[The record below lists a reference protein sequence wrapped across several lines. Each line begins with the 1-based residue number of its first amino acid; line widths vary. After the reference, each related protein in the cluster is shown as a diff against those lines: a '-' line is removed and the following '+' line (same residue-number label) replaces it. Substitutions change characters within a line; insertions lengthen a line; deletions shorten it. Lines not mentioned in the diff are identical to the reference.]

1 MWNGKRYCIDASK
14 EDGTLG
20 RLVNDDHIQPNC
32 KVKRIMVQGKPHL
45 CLFAVKEI
53 FPGEEITYNYGDS
66 SWPWRSMA
74 PGEEQ
79 SHPKLRGS
87 EPGSEKSQ
95 EVCSGRDLMTE
106 VRAAPS
112 TLKDDISQE
121 VCSGRDLM
129 TEVRAAPSTLKDDI
143 APGEE
148 QSHPKLRGS
157 EPGSEKSQEVC
168 SGRDLMTEV
177 RAAPST
183 LKDDICHHSVTC
195 SLVSCLDHCE
205 DCTGPVSSLKWLG
218 LTCKLCSRSWHKSC
232 FFKKNQSL
240 DVIPDE
246 IVSDSASSD
255 GCSSGDLYIADT
267 APRSDGSNSD
277 EDVVT
282 DTELF
287 SDSEDLN
294 LPHRKSGP
302 VDSLSSQERT
312 KTVLQPISCME
323 QEDKDASNS
332 GRVGID
338 DDFIPDSEPCSDVD
352 DPTTSN
358 TQTLPRSTTESFSTE
373 TAAAP
378 QVSSCTS
385 KNYCYVCKT
394 PQSKISRHLKKH
406 EKVEPD
412 IAEAFSFLRTQ
423 KRERGYL
430 RSCGTKVIMN
440 IIKK

>member
-1 MWNGKRYCIDASK
+1 MA
-14 EDGTLG
+14 
-20 RLVNDDHIQPNC
+20 
-32 KVKRIMVQGKPHL
+32 
-45 CLFAVKEI
+45 
-53 FPGEEITYNYGDS
+53 PGEEQSHPKLRESEPGSEKSQEVCSGRDLMTEVRAAPSTLKDDI
-66 SWPWRSMA
+66 A

-112 TLKDDISQE
+112 TLKDDI
-121 VCSGRDLM
+121 
-129 TEVRAAPSTLKDDI
+129 
-143 APGEE
+143 
-148 QSHPKLRGS
+148 
-157 EPGSEKSQEVC
+157 SQEVC

-323 QEDKDASNS
+323 QEDRMLPTLAELALMMTSYLIVNP
-332 GRVGID
+332 VLMLMILLQV
-338 DDFIPDSEPCSDVD
+338 IPRLFQEV
-352 DPTTSN
+352 
-358 TQTLPRSTTESFSTE
+358 Q
-373 TAAAP
+373 
-378 QVSSCTS
+378 
-385 KNYCYVCKT
+385 
-394 PQSKISRHLKKH
+394 QSL
-406 EKVEPD
+406 
-412 IAEAFSFLRTQ
+412 F
-423 KRERGYL
+423 Y
-430 RSCGTKVIMN
+430 
-440 IIKK
+440 

>member
-87 EPGSEKSQ
+87 EPGSEK
-95 EVCSGRDLMTE
+95 
-106 VRAAPS
+106 
-112 TLKDDISQE
+112 SQE

>member
-1 MWNGKRYCIDASK
+1 
-14 EDGTLG
+14 
-20 RLVNDDHIQPNC
+20 
-32 KVKRIMVQGKPHL
+32 
-45 CLFAVKEI
+45 
-53 FPGEEITYNYGDS
+53 
-66 SWPWRSMA
+66 
-74 PGEEQ
+74 
-79 SHPKLRGS
+79 
-87 EPGSEKSQ
+87 
-95 EVCSGRDLMTE
+95 
-106 VRAAPS
+106 
-112 TLKDDISQE
+112 
-121 VCSGRDLM
+121 
-129 TEVRAAPSTLKDDI
+129 
-143 APGEE
+143 
-148 QSHPKLRGS
+148 
-157 EPGSEKSQEVC
+157 
-168 SGRDLMTEV
+168 
-177 RAAPST
+177 
-183 LKDDICHHSVTC
+183 
-195 SLVSCLDHCE
+195 
-205 DCTGPVSSLKWLG
+205 
-218 LTCKLCSRSWHKSC
+218 
-232 FFKKNQSL
+232 

-267 APRSDGSNSD
+267 APRSDGSNS

-294 LPHRKSGP
+294 LPHCKSGP

-332 GRVGID
+332 GRVGTD

-412 IAEAFSFLRTQ
+412 IAEAFSFPKNSKERKRLLEKLRN
-423 KRERGYL
+423 K
-430 RSCGTKVIMN
+430 
-440 IIKK
+440 

>member
-79 SHPKLRGS
+79 SHPKLRES
-87 EPGSEKSQ
+87 EPGSEK
-95 EVCSGRDLMTE
+95 
-106 VRAAPS
+106 
-112 TLKDDISQE
+112 SQE